1 MRKTPD
7 IFVDTKL
14 KFRDRRGFNDFVLQV
29 IEETFIY
36 QFSPTSIEVFT
47 VDDEDIFKLFLVNKR
62 FIIDILLVDDIKDY
76 IDIYLYGVKQPEN
89 RYDVDVDGNT
99 IIITFNRQ
107 ITRLPREVDAG
118 DFIVKGKI
126 TEI

>member
-1 MRKTPD
+1 MRETPD

-14 KFRDRRGFNDFVLQV
+14 KFRDRRGFNNFVLQV

-36 QFSPTSIEVFT
+36 QFSPTSIEVIT
-47 VDDEDIFKLFLVNKR
+47 VDGEDIFKLFLVNKR

-89 RYDVDVDGNT
+89 RYDVEVDGNT
-99 IIITFNRQ
+99 IIVTFNRQ
-107 ITRLPREVDAG
+107 ITRLPSEVDAG

>member
-1 MRKTPD
+1 MRETPD

-14 KFRDRRGFNDFVLQV
+14 KFRDRRGFNNFVLQV

-36 QFSPTSIEVFT
+36 QFSPTSIEVIT

-89 RYDVDVDGNT
+89 RYDVEVDGNT
-99 IIITFNRQ
+99 IIVTFNRQ
-107 ITRLPREVDAG
+107 ITRLPGEVDAG

>member
-99 IIITFNRQ
+99 IIVTFNRQ